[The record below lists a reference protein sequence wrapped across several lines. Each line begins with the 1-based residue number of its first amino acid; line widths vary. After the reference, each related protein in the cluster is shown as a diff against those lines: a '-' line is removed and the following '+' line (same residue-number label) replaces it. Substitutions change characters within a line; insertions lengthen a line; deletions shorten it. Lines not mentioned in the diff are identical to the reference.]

1 MLRASSEMAVAT
13 TARSVV
19 ENPHCVASSRPF
31 WRAATMSASQSMGTR
46 TSSTMSAHLLAGSL
60 ALAVEVRK
68 AFFQVQRGRDA
79 LEREPELDHRE
90 RHLWLNAHDDGLGPA
105 EPDHVGDVAEGARRE
120 RVDDVEG
127 GDVDDHAPRAHLA
140 DRHDQRVAKL
150 PEVLVGEGGLH
161 RRNEIRALLE
171 DRDLHDTL
179 PVAMRGAAW
188 ALAAARPCSPGAARP
203 LRYRPGGRRRC
214 SSCRGRRRC

>member
-19 ENPHCVASSRPF
+19 ANPQCDASSRPF
-31 WRAATMSASQSMGTR
+31 WRAAARSAGQAMGTR
-46 TSSTMSAHLLAGSL
+46 TSSAMGGHLLAGAL
-60 ALAVEVRK
+60 PLAVKVRK

-90 RHLWLNAHDDGLGPA
+90 RHVRLNAHDDGLGPA

-140 DRHDQRVAKL
+140 DRHDQRVAEL
-150 PEVLVGEGGLH
+150 LEVPVGEGGLP
-161 RRNEIRALLE
+161 RRDEIRALLE
-171 DRDLHDTL
+171 DRDLHETL
-179 PVAMRGAAW
+179 AAATRGAASP
-188 ALAAARPCSPGAARP
+188 ALASARPCSPGAARP
-203 LRYRPGGRRRC
+203 LRYRPGG
-214 SSCRGRRRC
+214 